1 MDNSQRLGNASCVV
15 REEPEGLG
23 DLWKRV
29 VNDQYLCAFVSVIAK
44 GELKP
49 FVKEVMRLTKVG

>member
-1 MDNSQRLGNASCVV
+1 MV

-23 DLWKRV
+23 DLWNRV
-29 VNDQYLCAFVSVIAK
+29 MNDQYLCAFVSLITK

-49 FVKEVMRLTKVG
+49 FVEEVMRLSKVG

>member
-1 MDNSQRLGNASCVV
+1 MV